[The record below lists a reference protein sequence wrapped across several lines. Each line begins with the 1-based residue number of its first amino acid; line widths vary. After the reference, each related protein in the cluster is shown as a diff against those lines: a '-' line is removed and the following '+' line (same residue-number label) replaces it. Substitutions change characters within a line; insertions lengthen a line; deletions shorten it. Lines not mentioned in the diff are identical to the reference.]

1 MIVPA
6 SGTFGAVNASAIL
19 ADAGHPN
26 AARLWQEFV
35 LSAAGADVAA
45 ECEDYRL
52 PTVDEAALVQSTG
65 VALAP
70 SLLTSPDDAESIED
84 ADTLIDD
91 LMQSLTDS
99 GVDVKDTDRW
109 DVA

>member
-1 MIVPA
+1 M
-6 SGTFGAVNASAIL
+6 
-19 ADAGHPN
+19 
-26 AARLWQEFV
+26 
-35 LSAAGADVAA
+35 
-45 ECEDYRL
+45 
-52 PTVDEAALVQSTG
+52 QSTG

-70 SLLTSPDDAESIED
+70 SLLTSPDAAESIED

-99 GVDVKDTDRW
+99 GVDVEDTDRW